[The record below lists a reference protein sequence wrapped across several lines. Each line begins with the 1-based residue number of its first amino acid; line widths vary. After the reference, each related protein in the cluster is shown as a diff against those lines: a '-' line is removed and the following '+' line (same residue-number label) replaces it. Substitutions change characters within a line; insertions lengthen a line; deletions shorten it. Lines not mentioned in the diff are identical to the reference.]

1 MHVQRLTIENIRS
14 IENFHLDLSRETCKA
29 GWHVILGDNGAGKS
43 SVVRALA
50 LALMGEQNAH
60 ATRQDWTRWL
70 ASGNKNGQITVDLSE
85 HDQDRWTS
93 SGRTGKGAI
102 TAKASIMA
110 ESDEGRSHG
119 HQAAIKFSDI
129 RFAKRTVWGDGEG
142 WFSASFGPFRRFS
155 GGDREMDRLYLTHP
169 RLAPHLSAFGE
180 NVALGESL
188 HWLRNLQ
195 IKRLEGD
202 EEAAEILDVVTSFID
217 DAELLP
223 HGVRMAGITS
233 EHVEVLDGRRVK
245 VSIEEMSDGYR
256 AILSLAFEL
265 MRIMFSTFRTAAAL
279 DAINS
284 VTGTISLPGV
294 VAIDEVDAHLHPAWQ
309 QHIGDWFVERFPET
323 QFFVTT
329 HSPIICRA
337 ARHGSVWL
345 LPSPNS
351 EDRPRRVVGHDLRRL
366 LDGNILEAYGTELFG
381 EEVTRSEQSRAM
393 LEKLALLN
401 RKRLKSRLSGS
412 EESDLEQLRA
422 TMPSNPNH
430 TDAKVKR
437 KPLRPRD

>member
-1 MHVQRLTIENIRS
+1 
-14 IENFHLDLSRETCKA
+14 
-29 GWHVILGDNGAGKS
+29 
-43 SVVRALA
+43 
-50 LALMGEQNAH
+50 
-60 ATRQDWTRWL
+60 
-70 ASGNKNGQITVDLSE
+70 
-85 HDQDRWTS
+85 
-93 SGRTGKGAI
+93 
-102 TAKASIMA
+102 
-110 ESDEGRSHG
+110 
-119 HQAAIKFSDI
+119 
-129 RFAKRTVWGDGEG
+129 
-142 WFSASFGPFRRFS
+142 
-155 GGDREMDRLYLTHP
+155 MDRLYLTHP